1 MARPKNAIW
10 QHVNGALWTYDDK
23 QCESVA
29 NMSEEADCMCMKN
42 NGKERLLLVNPLAP
56 KGAVYINP
64 LGLQTLEGYIKSR
77 DKTTE
82 VTLFDFN
89 AKGATRE
96 IFIEK
101 INEQDI
107 IGFSTPFGSLP
118 HLKKILL
125 NDPEVQQILENK
137 SILFGGNVATAASRE
152 LFDLFGKKY
161 SGFYIL
167 KGEGEIPLLQ
177 FIRYQRG
184 ELKLAEVPNLVWNS
198 ENSLMENPRAADDL
212 SNFYEPPVLT
222 DEILAAANGGGGVLF
237 LEGLSRGCEY
247 DCTFCY
253 LRMLRI
259 SGVPRVRY
267 FPPCRIIETIKCLE
281 AKGFGDLLV
290 RFTDENFFGGKTC
303 EEMNYRMN
311 QALIF
316 AKNLERVGSHTH
328 FGVDIRADSLFNLND
343 TDKLRDL
350 RQEVWHALVKSG
362 LIIVYIGVET
372 FSHTQLRRYGKSLDI
387 FTIKRSIELL
397 RQLGIRLTIGLIIFD
412 PLMNL
417 PELRENI
424 KFIEENDLLGNISSI
439 SKEMRIQRG
448 TPYYKMANKKGI
460 TLTLNQDDLVFY
472 DYKPEDYIDSRMS
485 KIVSV
490 MRWFYR
496 LLNENNYRFPDT
508 PAFLETLID
517 FPSQGSDAKKKL
529 MIIPKQVAELELR
542 ILKYLISKME
552 SGDPSIDKEI
562 IRVICSEQIN
572 NITALLD
579 FAVTIPD
586 IPWKQYSTL
595 VKLQGVF
602 HSIAQCLEKEAL
614 SDLPLN

>member
-1 MARPKNAIW
+1 MS
-10 QHVNGALWTYDDK
+10 
-23 QCESVA
+23 EVA
-29 NMSEEADCMCMKN
+29 NCMCIKI
-42 NGKERLLLVNPLAP
+42 NGNVNLLLVNPLAP

-82 VTLFDFN
+82 VKLFDFN
-89 AKGATRE
+89 VKGASRE
-96 IFIEK
+96 IFIEMVH
-101 INEQDI
+101 EQDI

-125 NDPEVQQILENK
+125 NDPEIQKILENK
-137 SILFGGNVATAASRE
+137 SILFGGSIATAASRE
-152 LFDLFGKKY
+152 LFDLFGKY
-161 SGFYIL
+161 FCVYIL

-184 ELKLAEVPNLVWNS
+184 ELKLAEVPNLVWKN
-198 ENSLMENPRAADDL
+198 ENMLIENPRAVDGL
-212 SNFYEPPVLT
+212 SDFHEPPVLT
-222 DEILAAANGGGGVLF
+222 DEILAAANDGGGILF
-237 LEGLSRGCEY
+237 LEGLSRGCEH

-253 LRMLRI
+253 LRMLRV

-267 FPPCRIIETIKCLE
+267 FPPTRIIETIKYLE

-303 EEMNYRMN
+303 EEMYYRMD

-316 AKNLERVGSHTH
+316 AENLKQTGSDIH

-343 TDKLRDL
+343 TDKLRDH
-350 RQEVWHALVKSG
+350 RQDVWHTLVKSG
-362 LIIVYIGVET
+362 LKIVYIGVET
-372 FSHTQLRRYGKSLDI
+372 FSTTQLRRYGKSLDI

-397 RQLGIRLTIGLIIFD
+397 RQLRIRFTIGLIIFD

-417 PELRENI
+417 AELIENI
-424 KFIEENDLLGNISSI
+424 KFIEENNLRGNISSI

-472 DYKPEDYIDSRMS
+472 DYKPKDYIDSRIG

-490 MRWFYR
+490 MRWFYK
-496 LLNENNYRFPDT
+496 LFNENNYRFPDT
-508 PAFLETLID
+508 PTFLETLID
-517 FPSQGSDAKKKL
+517 FPSQGEDAKKKL
-529 MIIPKQVAELELR
+529 LMMPKQVAQLELS
-542 ILKYLISKME
+542 LVKYLISKME
-552 SGDPSIDKEI
+552 SDDPSIDMKI
-562 IRVICSEQIN
+562 IRIICNEQIN
-572 NITALLD
+572 NITSLLD

-586 IPWKQYSTL
+586 MPWKQYSTL
-595 VKLQGVF
+595 VKLQGIF
-602 HSIAQCLEKEAL
+602 HSIALSLEQEAL
-614 SDLPLN
+614 RDMPLN

>member
-1 MARPKNAIW
+1 M
-10 QHVNGALWTYDDK
+10 G
-23 QCESVA
+23 
-29 NMSEEADCMCMKN
+29 MKI
-42 NGKERLLLVNPLAP
+42 NGKVHLLLVNPLAP

-77 DKTTE
+77 DKNTE

-96 IFIEK
+96 IFIERVQ
-101 INEQDI
+101 EQDI

-125 NDPEVQQILENK
+125 NDLEIQQICENK
-137 SILFGGNVATAASRE
+137 SILFGGSIATAASRE
-152 LFDLFGKKY
+152 IFDLFGKKY

-184 ELKLAEVPNLVWNS
+184 ELKLAEVPNLVWKT
-198 ENSLMENPRAADDL
+198 ENALIENPRAVDGL
-212 SNFYEPPVLT
+212 SDFYEPPVLT
-222 DEILAAANGGGGVLF
+222 DEILAAANDGGGILF
-237 LEGLSRGCEY
+237 LEGLSRGCEH

-253 LRMLRI
+253 LRMLRV

-267 FPPCRIIETIKCLE
+267 FPSSRVIETIKYLA

-303 EEMNYRMN
+303 EEMYYRMD

-316 AKNLERVGSHTH
+316 AKNLEQVGSHIH
-328 FGVDIRADSLFNLND
+328 FGVDIRADSLFNLKD
-343 TDKLRDL
+343 TNELRDF

-372 FSHTQLRRYGKSLDI
+372 FSRTQLRRYGKSLDI

-397 RQLGIRLTIGLIIFD
+397 RQLGIRFTIGLIIFD

-417 PELRENI
+417 DELRENI
-424 KFIEENDLLGNISSI
+424 KFIEENNLVGNISSI

-448 TPYYKMANKKGI
+448 TPYYKMANKKRI
-460 TLTLNQDDLVFY
+460 TLILNQDDLVFY
-472 DYKPEDYIDSRMS
+472 DYKPEDYIDSRMG

-517 FPSQGSDAKKKL
+517 FPSQGSDVKKKL
-529 MIIPKQVAELELR
+529 LMIPKQVAELELR
-542 ILKYLISKME
+542 ILKYMISKLE
-552 SGDPSIDKEI
+552 SNDSCIDMKI
-562 IRVICSEQIN
+562 IRIICNEQIN
-572 NITALLD
+572 SITSLLD

-586 IPWKQYSTL
+586 MPWKQYSTL
-595 VKLQGVF
+595 VKLQGIF
-602 HSIAQCLEKEAL
+602 HDIARGLEHEAL
-614 SDLPLN
+614 HDLPLN